1 MLVSTGIVNVI
12 IVITIVVVVNRL
24 RVTSNVA
31 TYPNPLL
38 CLPGD
43 LNWARVNRENDETNC
58 KDIDINTTK
67 LDWTEGATSDLD
79 LNAYLQMN
87 DIIEYRSSPDDI
99 PRRGKITSIGSMKDD
114 MILML
119 NNGSWL
125 SRSEHQVKRLEVARD
140 MGNDLFVNPDP
151 QWRHLSDIFVI
162 PPFEDVHSD
171 DEDDDQDDDNDDR
184 DGDDGHDNS
193 MDDVDGN
200 DNKSNNESEFEFD
213 IFGLDNDQ
221 DDTEMR
227 EADRGREKE
236 NGDAT
241 RQRSKKNSDQRTT
254 DGGTTND
261 IWIRDRRAKN
271 ENKKL
276 NQRRRTEQYLRWATN
291 STEYTKAKKKVND
304 LYASAI
310 SYGILDIFHD
320 IKIYEAKEKSEF
332 NKLVS
337 EFRRRLRY
345 RVNNNYVKLPIA
357 GSATFME
364 NPMCGIRS
372 ASNETN
378 RARMIFEESMQFEYT
393 MKTLQLRT
401 CDVCRTNK
409 LDFKNKDIDSDREC
423 GGYLDTKTYHTTKED
438 NTRADVSDSDSDSNT
453 DGDGDIGAVTDQE
466 TTDNKYDQANFIC
479 SSCIKNKYH
488 QNDHYLESN
497 LQPVWY
503 ERDPNGKIRIDSEGR
518 AVARYDI
525 PPELKS
531 LTMSEKLLIRRCS
544 PMIPSHH
551 LKHGFYGIEGH
562 CICFPQH
569 IEAMCSELPQQK
581 SNMVIFVRHIS
592 TRLTGEVRSRH
603 FRVNKARVIRALEW
617 LKIHHIGYHDITI
630 NESNMDWIVGDSIY
644 SACAKYEIEMHPS
657 RLDKVN
663 ETSETV
669 AAIQT
674 DVHRGVS
681 DDATSSESDEIEEIN
696 TETVHPNIKLNRPN
710 PEQTEMMKQL
720 QRSAADT
727 GNRHKVLEFPPI
739 DHTNPLK

>member
-24 RVTSNVA
+24 GVTSNVT

-43 LNWARVNRENDETNC
+43 LNWARVSTDNDGTRSN
-58 KDIDINTTK
+58 DIDNNTTE
-67 LDWTEGATSDLD
+67 LHWTEGATSDLD

-87 DIIEYRSSPDDI
+87 DIIEYRSSPDEI

-114 MILML
+114 MILKL

-140 MGNDLFVNPDP
+140 MGSDDLFVNPNP

-162 PPFEDVHSD
+162 PPFENVHSD
-171 DEDDDQDDDNDDR
+171 EEDDTPDDDNDDQ

-193 MDDVDGN
+193 MDNVN
-200 DNKSNNESEFEFD
+200 DSDNDSEFEFN

-221 DDTEMR
+221 NDTEMR
-227 EADRGREKE
+227 EADHGREKE
-236 NGDAT
+236 NGEAN
-241 RQRSKKNSDQRTT
+241 RQRSKKNSKQRTA
-254 DGGTTND
+254 DGRTTND
-261 IWIRDRRAKN
+261 IRTRDKRAKK

-276 NQRRRTEQYLRWATN
+276 NQRRRTDQYLKWATN
-291 STEYTKAKKKVND
+291 SAEYAKAKKKVND

-320 IKIYEAKEKSEF
+320 IKIYEAREKSEF

-345 RVNNNYVKLPIA
+345 RVNNNYVKLPIS
-357 GSATFME
+357 GSVTFMD
-364 NPMCGIRS
+364 NPSSGIRS

-409 LDFKNKDIDSDREC
+409 LEFKKKDIDRDREC
-423 GGYLDTKTYHTTKED
+423 GGYLAKKTFHKMRRD
-438 NTRADVSDSDSDSNT
+438 NTRVDDSDSNT
-453 DGDGDIGAVTDQE
+453 DGEGDNSAVSNQV
-466 TTDNKYDQANFIC
+466 TTDDKFDQANFIC
-479 SSCIKNKYH
+479 ASCIKNKYH

-497 LQPVWY
+497 LHPVWY
-503 ERDPNGKIRIDSEGR
+503 ERDINGEIRIDSEGR
-518 AVARYDI
+518 SVARYDI
-525 PPELKS
+525 PPELKL
-531 LTMSEKLLIRRCS
+531 LTMAEKLLIRRCS

-644 SACAKYEIEMHPS
+644 SACAKCEIEMHPS

-669 AAIQT
+669 AAFQT
-674 DVHRGVS
+674 DVQRDAL
-681 DDATSSESDEIEEIN
+681 DDTNSSEPDQIEEVN

-710 PEQTEMMKQL
+710 PEQTEMMKEL
-720 QRSAADT
+720 QQSAANT

>member
-1 MLVSTGIVNVI
+1 M
-12 IVITIVVVVNRL
+12 R
-24 RVTSNVA
+24 
-31 TYPNPLL
+31 
-38 CLPGD
+38 
-43 LNWARVNRENDETNC
+43 WARVNKRHDNETRC
-58 KDIDINTTK
+58 DGIDNNTTK
-67 LDWTEGATSDLD
+67 LDWTEGGATSDLD
-79 LNAYLQMN
+79 LNAYVQMN
-87 DIIEYRSSPDDI
+87 DIIEFRSSPDDI

-114 MILML
+114 MILKL

-140 MGNDLFVNPDP
+140 TGNGLLVNPNP
-151 QWRHLSDIFVI
+151 QWRHLSDVFVI
-162 PPFEDVHSD
+162 PPFEDVNSD
-171 DEDDDQDDDNDDR
+171 DENDDQDDDNDDQ
-184 DGDDGHDNS
+184 DGDDGRDNS
-193 MDDVDGN
+193 MDDVNGN
-200 DNKSNNESEFEFD
+200 DNRDDESEFEFD
-213 IFGLDNDQ
+213 IFGLDNDR

-227 EADRGREKE
+227 EADHEHDQESGVA
-236 NGDAT
+236 D
-241 RQRSKKNSDQRTT
+241 RQRSTRKSRERSADGTTTT
-254 DGGTTND
+254 D
-261 IWIRDRRAKN
+261 IKISDRRAKN

-276 NQRRRTEQYLRWATN
+276 NQRRRTEQYLGWATN

-304 LYASAI
+304 LYASAV

-345 RVNNNYVKLPIA
+345 RVNNNFVRLPIA
-357 GSATFME
+357 GSVTFMD
-364 NPMCGIRS
+364 NIMYGIRS

-409 LDFKNKDIDSDREC
+409 LEFKKKDVDSDRVC
-423 GGYLDTKTYHTTKED
+423 GGYLDTKTYHRMKTD
-438 NTRADVSDSDSDSNT
+438 NMRVNVGDSDT
-453 DGDGDIGAVTDQE
+453 DGDSEDGTVTDQE
-466 TTDNKYDQANFIC
+466 TTDNDNKYDDANFIC
-479 SSCIKNKYH
+479 ASCIKNKYH

-503 ERDPNGKIRIDSEGR
+503 ERDSDGKIKIDSEGR

-531 LTMSEKLLIRRCS
+531 LTMAEKLLIRRCS

-603 FRVNKARVIRALEW
+603 FRVNKTKVIRALEW

-630 NESNMDWIVGDSIY
+630 NESNMDWIAGDSIY
-644 SACAKYEIEMHPS
+644 SACAKYEIEMQPS

-663 ETSETV
+663 EASETV
-669 AAIQT
+669 AATQT
-674 DVHRGVS
+674 NVHRDSS
-681 DDATSSESDEIEEIN
+681 DDTTSPESDESEEIN

-710 PEQTEMMKQL
+710 PEQTEMMKEL
-720 QRSAADT
+720 QQSAVNT
-727 GNRHKVLEFPPI
+727 GNKHKVLEFPPI

>member
-1 MLVSTGIVNVI
+1 M
-12 IVITIVVVVNRL
+12 R
-24 RVTSNVA
+24 
-31 TYPNPLL
+31 
-38 CLPGD
+38 
-43 LNWARVNRENDETNC
+43 WARVNKRRDNETRC
-58 KDIDINTTK
+58 DDIDNDITK
-67 LDWTEGATSDLD
+67 LDWTEGGATSDLD
-79 LNAYLQMN
+79 LNAYVQMN
-87 DIIEYRSSPDDI
+87 DIIEFRSSPDDI

-114 MILML
+114 MILKL

-140 MGNDLFVNPDP
+140 TGNGLLVNPNP
-151 QWRHLSDIFVI
+151 QWRHLSDVFVI
-162 PPFEDVHSD
+162 PPFEDVYSD
-171 DEDDDQDDDNDDR
+171 DEDDDQDDDNDDQ
-184 DGDDGHDNS
+184 DGDNGRDNS
-193 MDDVDGN
+193 MDDVNGD
-200 DNKSNNESEFEFD
+200 DNRDDESEFEFD
-213 IFGLDNDQ
+213 IFGLDNDR
-221 DDTEMR
+221 DDNEMR
-227 EADRGREKE
+227 DADHEHDQESGEADRQRSTR
-236 NGDAT
+236 NS
-241 RQRSKKNSDQRTT
+241 RQRSADGRTT
-254 DGGTTND
+254 TDVY
-261 IWIRDRRAKN
+261 IKDRRAKK
-271 ENKKL
+271 EHKKL
-276 NQRRRTEQYLRWATN
+276 NQRRRTEQYLGWATS
-291 STEYTKAKKKVND
+291 STEYTNAKKKVND
-304 LYASAI
+304 LYASAV

-320 IKIYEAKEKSEF
+320 IRFYEAKEKSEF

-345 RVNNNYVKLPIA
+345 RVNSNFVRLPIA
-357 GSATFME
+357 GSVTFMD
-364 NPMCGIRS
+364 NAMHGIRS

-409 LDFKNKDIDSDREC
+409 LEFNKKDIDSDREC
-423 GGYLDTKTYHTTKED
+423 GGYLDTKTYHRMKKENFRVD
-438 NTRADVSDSDSDSNT
+438 GGESESDT
-453 DGDGDIGAVTDQE
+453 DGDSDDGTATDQE
-466 TTDNKYDQANFIC
+466 TTDNDNKYDEANFIC
-479 SSCIKNKYH
+479 ASCRKNKYH

-503 ERDPNGKIRIDSEGR
+503 ERDSDGKIRIDSEGR

-531 LTMSEKLLIRRCS
+531 LTMAEKLLIRRCS

-569 IEAMCSELPQQK
+569 IETMCSELPQQK

-603 FRVNKARVIRALEW
+603 FRVNKTKVIRALEW

-630 NESNMDWIVGDSIY
+630 NESNMDWIAGDSIY
-644 SACAKYEIEMHPS
+644 SACVKCEIEMHPS
-657 RLDKVN
+657 RLDKIN
-663 ETSETV
+663 EASETV
-669 AAIQT
+669 AATQT
-674 DVHRGVS
+674 NVRRDSS
-681 DDATSSESDEIEEIN
+681 DDTTSSESDESDEIN

-710 PEQTEMMKQL
+710 PEQTEMMKEL
-720 QRSAADT
+720 QQSAANT